1 MHELSCPAEIATS
14 DSYAAHVAAALG
26 SDRSPT
32 RTEAALAL
40 AELCGNAA
48 GGGGSKSRRELE
60 GAVPRLV

>member
-1 MHELSCPAEIATS
+1 MHELSCPAEIAAS

-40 AELCGNAA
+40 AELCGNA
-48 GGGGSKSRRELE
+48 GGGGKSRRELE